1 MAVDQRKWVN
11 AGYDNTRGAYLLDY
25 YEDGMRQCTMLGYP
39 DYASNVFRLYP
50 HARMRYGKYP
60 QVKVVAFK
68 DVKSP
73 KEYK

>member
-11 AGYDNTRGAYLLDY
+11 AGYSEEKQAYLLDY
-25 YEDGMRQCTMLGYP
+25 YENDTLQCTMLGYP
-39 DYASNVFRLYP
+39 DYATNVFKVYP

-60 QVKVVAFK
+60 QVRAVAFT

-73 KEYK
+73 KVYK